1 MYLYVQS
8 DIQCTYLQFYIIL
21 YKYMKYIHICIYM
34 YNPTYNVTFYIILY
48 KYMKY
53 IHICIYMYNPTYN
66 VLIYNFTNYM
76 KLYMCVCV
84 YVCDI
89 VTTTE
94 DK

>member
-8 DIQCTYLQFYIIL
+8 DIQCTYLQ
-21 YKYMKYIHICIYM
+21 
-34 YNPTYNVTFYIILY
+34 FYIILY

-94 DK
+94 DKKKW

>member
-8 DIQCTYLQFYIIL
+8 HIQCTYLQFYIIL
-21 YKYMKYIHICIYM
+21 YKYMKYIH
-34 YNPTYNVTFYIILY
+34 V
-48 KYMKY
+48 
-53 IHICIYMYNPTYN
+53 HYMYNPTYN

-84 YVCDI
+84 CVYVCDI